1 MRERNFGVVMEELLA
16 GLRAAGEGTR
26 LRLLHLLSRGEFNVS
41 ELTRILGQSQPRVSR
56 HLKLMTEAG
65 LLERFKEGSWV
76 LFRMNQSG
84 KGAEVGASIVKLIP
98 MSDAAVKR
106 DLVRVQ
112 EVLRARRELAEQYFG
127 SNAKNWDEIRSLH
140 VSEAR
145 VEDALKQLIG
155 NSPVDTYLDI
165 GTGTGAILE
174 LLAPLCGNAT
184 GIDTS
189 REMLSIARARLQDRL
204 QNSGLKNAQVRH
216 GDLFA
221 LPMETGSVDLV
232 TIHQVLHFL
241 SDPGGALEEAGRV
254 LKPGGRL
261 AIVDFAPHEL
271 EFLREEQA
279 HRRLGIAEPD
289 VERWCAQADMKVSKH
304 VRLAAPD
311 DKGLTV
317 SLWLCEK
324 SGA

>member
-1 MRERNFGVVMEELLA
+1 MSGFLGLVMDELLA

-41 ELTRILGQSQPRVSR
+41 ELTKILGQSQPRVSR

-76 LFRMNQSG
+76 LFRMRQSG
-84 KGAEVGASIVKLIP
+84 KGAEVAASIVELIP
-98 MSDAAVKR
+98 LSDASVKR

-112 EVLRARRELAEQYFG
+112 EVLRARRELAARFFG
-127 SNAKNWDEIRSLH
+127 ANAKNWDEIRSLH
-140 VSEAR
+140 ISESQ
-145 VEDALKQLIG
+145 VEDALKQLVG
-155 NSPVDTYLDI
+155 TTGVDTYLDI

-174 LLAPLCGNAT
+174 LLAPLAQNAT
-184 GIDTS
+184 GIDAS
-189 REMLSIARARLQDRL
+189 REMLSIARSRLED
-204 QNSGLKNAQVRH
+204 SGLKNARGNNAQVRH

-221 LPMETGSVDLV
+221 LPNDTASVDLV

-241 SDPGGALEEAGRV
+241 SDPGGALEEAARV
-254 LKPGGRL
+254 LKSGGRL

-279 HRRLGIAEPD
+279 HRRLGIAQGD
-289 VERWCAQADMKVSKH
+289 VERWCTRANMKVTKH
-304 VRLAAPD
+304 VSLAAPD
-311 DKGLTV
+311 EMGLTV

-324 SGA
+324 I